1 MFITTLAQVSK
12 SAALAL
18 TRRNCFAPAMAAE
31 LYTGRVVQVVRRSQY
46 VLPAGIVTRYTVR
59 LHNGTEFDQIDA
71 QFLDNIENFDA
82 AQTA

>member
-1 MFITTLAQVSK
+1 MFVTTLASVPK

-31 LYTGRVVQVVRRSQY
+31 LYTGRAVQVVRRSQY
-46 VLPAGIVTRYTVR
+46 ITPAGIVTRFTVR

-71 QFLDNIENFDA
+71 QFINNIENFTLP
-82 AQTA
+82 QTA